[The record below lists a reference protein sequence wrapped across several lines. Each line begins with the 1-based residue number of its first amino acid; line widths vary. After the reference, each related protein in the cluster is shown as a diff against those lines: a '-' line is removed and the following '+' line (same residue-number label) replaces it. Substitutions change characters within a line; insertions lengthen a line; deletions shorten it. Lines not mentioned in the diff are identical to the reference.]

1 MTRLAH
7 DVCPAAMRRWWWWV
21 GRVAAGRRRTV
32 SPLFARQIADE
43 SADVGT
49 TVGEEKS
56 RCRVLVA
63 AVSRQTGTDAY
74 GWAAVLPVTYRRTSW

>member
-1 MTRLAH
+1 MPGGDEAL
-7 DVCPAAMRRWWWWV
+7 VV
-21 GRVAAGRRRTV
+21 GVAAGRRRTV